1 MSEQSPDQ
9 STPDESSGTSP
20 SGTGVERGGA
30 DEASGAPLTE
40 TEIETSKKPEDRDS
54 NV

>member
-1 MSEQSPDQ
+1 MSEPQNDQ
-9 STPDESSGTSP
+9 Q
-20 SGTGVERGGA
+20 VERGGM
-30 DEASGAPLTE
+30 EEESGAPLTE

>member
-1 MSEQSPDQ
+1 MSEQAP
-9 STPDESSGTSP
+9 E
-20 SGTGVERGGA
+20 TGQEQQVERGGA

-40 TEIETSKKPEDRDS
+40 TEVETSKKPEDRDS